1 MFIQIFTTSAT
12 TSNSNLENRDL
23 HQRNYIPMIVKIRER
38 GKNLTKIVGGG
49 EEKRRRGLTLAGE
62 W

>member
-1 MFIQIFTTSAT
+1 
-12 TSNSNLENRDL
+12 
-23 HQRNYIPMIVKIRER
+23 MIVKIRER